1 MQWKFIFKVSKL
13 MSRNMWIKYDS
24 IINVSITEKF
34 VFENIGFSFNK
45 LLLDAKAN
53 NYDTFVDI

>member
-1 MQWKFIFKVSKL
+1 
-13 MSRNMWIKYDS
+13 MWIKYDS